1 MPANSSPT
9 LSDLVQL
16 PPEQLSPWPGNPRSH
31 SDAQLAK
38 LSASIRRF
46 GFTVPLIVDENNVV
60 LSGHGRLEAATK
72 LKLSTVPVRVI
83 SGLTQAEKRA
93 YVVADNKL
101 AMLSSWNVDKLKEE
115 LSLLVE
121 DEFEVE
127 VTGFSTAELDLMF
140 GEVAQD
146 ADDPQPEDMV
156 EDAVSSLGDLWVL
169 GEHRLLCGDALV
181 PTSYT
186 ALLQGQLA
194 QMCITDPPYNVPI
207 DGHVCGSG
215 KVKHTEFVMASGEMT
230 PAQFT
235 AFLQRALAQI
245 KANEVAG
252 AISFVAMDWRHLGE
266 LQDAAKPVFG
276 APKQL
281 CVWAKDNAGMGT
293 FYRSQHEMFFV
304 FKKGSTPHVNNF
316 ELGQH
321 GRYRT
326 NLWTYPGVS
335 AFKGKGLDLL
345 ALHPTVKPVPLV
357 ADAIRDCS
365 DRKALILD
373 PFAGSGTILV
383 AAERTGRH
391 ARAIELD
398 PKYVD
403 VAVRRWQRLTE
414 RDAVLQAKGQT
425 WAEVRDERASE
436 GAAS

>member
-414 RDAVLQAKGQT
+414 RDAVLQATGQT

>member
-186 ALLQGQLA
+186 ALLQGELA

-414 RDAVLQAKGQT
+414 RDAVLQATGQT